1 MIFSRT
7 YLIRLV
13 ENRLFQNSIIG
24 LIIANAIILGLQT
37 SASITNYI
45 GATLEWIDHAIL
57 AVFVV
62 ELALRI
68 LAYRLRFFTSA
79 WNWFDFIIVG
89 VALMPASEAFSAL
102 RTLRILRVL
111 RLISAIPEMRRVV
124 EGILHAIPGIASVS
138 ALMLL
143 IFYVFAVMGTQL
155 YGASFP
161 AWFGTLGD
169 SMFTLFQIMTL
180 EGWAM
185 ELVRPIMDV
194 YPNSWLYFFV
204 YILVSTFTVLNLF
217 IAIIVNAMERGHDE
231 EESQERDAIRDQI
244 MAEIAASEARIMN
257 AINTKK

>member
-1 MIFSRT
+1 MIFSRIH
-7 YLIRLV
+7 LVRLV
-13 ENRLFQNSIIG
+13 ENKLFQNSIIG

-37 SASITNYI
+37 SATVTNHI
-45 GATLEWIDHAIL
+45 GAALEWIDHAIL

-62 ELALRI
+62 ELGLRM
-68 LAYRLRFFTSA
+68 LAYRLRFFASA

-111 RLISAIPEMRRVV
+111 RLISAIPEMRKVV
-124 EGILHAIPGIASVS
+124 EGVLHAIPGIASVS

-194 YPNSWLYFFV
+194 YPNSWLYFLV